1 MDGKETKRLLNKPE
15 LKPAKPTVT
24 WRHYL
29 AGPIL
34 LLHLFAFI
42 MSLNTVGL
50 YVPMFISKKL
60 YPMRTIPISTGS
72 ICIDNETEASPES
85 EAIQKE
91 AAVFNIYL
99 VLVSGI
105 PAIISN
111 LVLGTLSDR
120 FGRIFL
126 FLTPAIGE
134 FINKIAVLFCVY
146 YNLDIYYILIGSTI
160 EGLMG
165 GYLTLMSASF
175 SYIADITENNK
186 QRSVAIVFLEMSIGI
201 GVVVARF
208 STGYYIQATDYVW
221 PQLTACCIYALLICV
236 IIFVLPETRIPESE
250 NKLLTKTLCLKQ
262 VGATLSFYISE
273 SYKGERWK
281 CNICMLIFFTTGLNV
296 FGKAAVDTLFQIS
309 QPFCWGSVKVGLYGA
324 LSGLFQN
331 VICMGM
337 IKVLHLCLSDEGV
350 SILGSISG
358 IAGFMITA
366 FANTDLMLYIAAIAG
381 GGAVLT
387 LPMVTAIM
395 SRITP
400 QDKQGALF
408 GGIAAIETVCAIVGN
423 LILNSIYS
431 NTVSFFRGTVYL
443 VMAGFVLISLLL
455 LG

>member
-1 MDGKETKRLLNKPE
+1 MDVKETIFNKQE
-15 LKPAKPTVT
+15 IRPAKPTVT

-34 LLHLFAFI
+34 LLHLFASTV
-42 MSLNTVGL
+42 SLNTVGL

-72 ICIDNETEASPES
+72 ICTDNETEASPES
-85 EAIQKE
+85 QAIQKE
-91 AAVFNIYL
+91 AAEFNTY
-99 VLVSGI
+99 VSLVSGI

-111 LVLGTLSDR
+111 LLLGTLSDR

-134 FINKIAVLFCVY
+134 FINKTVELFCIY
-146 YNLDIYYILIGSTI
+146 YNLDINYILIGSTI

-165 GYLTLMSASF
+165 GYLALMSASF
-175 SYIADITENNK
+175 SYIADMTENNK

-201 GVVVARF
+201 GVVAARF
-208 STGYYIQATDYVW
+208 STGYFIQATDYIW
-221 PQLTACCIYALLICV
+221 PQLTACCIYALLILV
-236 IIFVLPETRIPESE
+236 IVFVLPETRTPKSDS
-250 NKLLTKTLCLKQ
+250 KLLSKTSCLNQ
-262 VGATLSFYISE
+262 IGTTFSFYISKT
-273 SYKGERWK
+273 YKGERWK
-281 CNICMLIFFTTGLNV
+281 YNTCMFIFFTTGINV
-296 FGKAAVDTLFQIS
+296 FGKVAVDTLYQIS
-309 QPFCWGSVKVGLYGA
+309 QPFCWGSVQVGLYGA
-324 LSGLFQN
+324 LTGLFQN

-358 IAGFMITA
+358 IAGFMVTA
-366 FANTDLMLYIAAIAG
+366 FASTDLMLYLAAIAG
-381 GGAVLT
+381 GGGVLT

-408 GGIAAIETVCAIVGN
+408 GGIAATETVCGILGN
-423 LILNSIYS
+423 LVLNSIYA

-443 VMAGFVLISLLL
+443 VMAGFVLISLVLL
-455 LG
+455 V